1 MFYIP
6 TTISKSIYLNIQ
18 FSRYKSIQSRVDGN
32 YRLVTLS
39 MFLRLYGKRKLEDT
53 IAIKSDWKIVV
64 NYNLNNIFA
73 YNLV

>member
-1 MFYIP
+1 M
-6 TTISKSIYLNIQ
+6 
-18 FSRYKSIQSRVDGN
+18 QSRVDGN